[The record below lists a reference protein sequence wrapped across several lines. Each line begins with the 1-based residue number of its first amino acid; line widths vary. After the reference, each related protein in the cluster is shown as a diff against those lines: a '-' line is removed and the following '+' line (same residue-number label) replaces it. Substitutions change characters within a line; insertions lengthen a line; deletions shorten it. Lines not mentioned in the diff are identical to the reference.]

1 MKYDI
6 YGELDS
12 KKREIKKIVW
22 FIIVAIFAILLSL
35 GIAIFVKKH
44 KAQKEDVSL
53 KKGNEQLEIE
63 KVEDNKKV
71 DSKIKVQTN
80 KNMTEFKKEITKQG
94 TGVGA
99 VNGNTV
105 SMIYTGKFLD
115 GKVFDSNTSANPFT
129 FVLGKGQV
137 IQGWEKGVLGMKVGE
152 KATLSIPYSMA
163 YGESGYGPIP
173 AKSDLIFDVEV
184 VEIK

>member
-6 YGELDS
+6 YNEVTV
-12 KKREIKKIVW
+12 KKQENEKIVW
-22 FIIVAIFAILLSL
+22 FIIIVFLVIGLSL
-35 GIAIFVKKH
+35 GTAIFVKKH
-44 KAQKEDVSL
+44 KIAKNNETKE
-53 KKGNEQLEIE
+53 GNEKLDIT
-63 KVEDNKKV
+63 KVEDNNKV

-94 TGVGA
+94 TGAGA

-115 GKVFDSNTSANPFT
+115 GKVFDSNTSANPFS
-129 FVLGKGQV
+129 FVLGSGQV